1 MIATL
6 LTALILISWLY
17 WLVALWLVFDFFRP
31 GRPTPQPPSTRSE
44 LALNT
49 VKGQAPPY
57 EGGGALV
64 PPSLF
69 RRGGQGGEVPF
80 APPVSIL
87 KPIKGV
93 DAQAYQNFA
102 SFCRQ
107 DYPSGFELLFGVAD
121 PDDPV
126 IPLIERLK
134 REFPE
139 VSIRL
144 FVSQPKGA
152 NRKACLLHH
161 LAGQARYETLVISD
175 SDMRVTPD
183 YLRRVVAPLADPT
196 VGLVTC
202 PYIGAQALNLTAGL
216 EALHM
221 GVTFLPS
228 IVIARKVLDM
238 RFAMGASVTLR
249 RGDLARIG
257 GFAALADYLADD
269 YQLGARIAG
278 LGLKVRL
285 SDYVVKC
292 VLGATCFREQWE
304 REVRWMR
311 CASVSRRLEYP
322 GLLLSYATPLALA
335 LTLLTGPTPA
345 SLQLLIGSL
354 LLRWAAAWLISGRT
368 GDLEARRWL
377 VWLPV
382 RDLLSALTWIAG
394 GLGRRIAWR
403 GEEFL
408 LTAGGRMAPAPARW
422 TAQFTGRLRRLH

>member
-6 LTALILISWLY
+6 LTALILLSWLY
-17 WLVALWLVFDFFRP
+17 WLAALWLVFDFFRP
-31 GRPTPQPPSTRSE
+31 GKPTPQPLPC
-44 LALNT
+44 
-49 VKGQAPPY
+49 
-57 EGGGALV
+57 EGGGDRTSIS
-64 PPSLF
+64 PE
-69 RRGGQGGEVPF
+69 RERGKGGQV
-80 APPVSIL
+80 PVSIL
-87 KPIKGV
+87 KPVRGV
-93 DAQAYQNFA
+93 DAEAYQNFA

-107 DYPSGFELLFGVAD
+107 DYPPSGYELLFGVAD

-126 IPLIERLK
+126 IPLIERLR

-144 FVSQPKGA
+144 FVSQPQGA

-161 LAGQARYETLVISD
+161 LAGQARHEVLVVSD

-196 VGLVTC
+196 IGLVTC
-202 PYIGAQALNLTAGL
+202 PYIGVQALNLTAGL

-228 IVIARKVLDM
+228 IAVARKVIGM
-238 RFAMGASVTLR
+238 RFAMGASVAVR
-249 RGDLARIG
+249 RRDLDAIG
-257 GFAALADYLADD
+257 GFHALADYLADD

-278 LGLKVRL
+278 LRLKVQL

-292 VLGATCFREQWE
+292 VLGATRFRDQWD

-322 GLLLSYATPLALA
+322 GLLLSYATPLALT
-335 LTLLTGPTPA
+335 LTLLTGPTPE
-345 SLQLLIGSL
+345 STQLLLGSL
-354 LLRWAAAWLISGRT
+354 LLRWTVAWLVSGRT
-368 GDLEARRWL
+368 GDRESRRWL
-377 VWLPV
+377 VWLPL

-394 GLGRRIAWR
+394 GLGRRITWR
-403 GEEFL
+403 GEEYL
-408 LTAGGRMAPAPARW
+408 LTSHGRMTPAPARR